1 MSSGVQI
8 NPHKLTEARQARAL
22 NISKLAELVGVT
34 RQAISKYEQGSS
46 KVSVDVLNKL
56 SSVLEFPVSFF
67 YKPDN
72 DISYSQSTVFY
83 RSFKTSEET
92 VRSMIRIKCNWTY
105 NVYSYLNSRVTMP
118 TLNLPNL
125 DLLLNQ
131 GELTLDSIQNIAN
144 ALTNYWN
151 LGNGPI
157 LNLTNVLERNGII
170 VSGGN
175 ITATKTDACSEVLYG
190 VPVIFYDKTL
200 KSSCRIRFSLAHE
213 LGHIL
218 LHSYVTNEDLKNKDF
233 LDKIEKEANTFASCF
248 LLPRESF
255 ILDVN
260 ALSLEYFMLLKEK
273 WKVSISALI
282 YRCKELELIDN
293 NLNLSLRKRISA
305 KRWNKIEPLD
315 DTIPYENPQL
325 FKQALEFII
334 QNSNTKK
341 GDILFYF
348 SYNQKDLSDIV
359 GCDKNFWN
367 DDIEKPL
374 QFSLIY

>member
-1 MSSGVQI
+1 M
-8 NPHKLTEARQARAL
+8 
-22 NISKLAELVGVT
+22 
-34 RQAISKYEQGSS
+34 
-46 KVSVDVLNKL
+46 
-56 SSVLEFPVSFF
+56 
-67 YKPDN
+67 
-72 DISYSQSTVFY
+72 
-83 RSFKTSEET
+83 
-92 VRSMIRIKCNWTY
+92 
-105 NVYSYLNSRVTMP
+105 
-118 TLNLPNL
+118 
-125 DLLLNQ
+125 
-131 GELTLDSIQNIAN
+131 
-144 ALTNYWN
+144 
-151 LGNGPI
+151 
-157 LNLTNVLERNGII
+157 
-170 VSGGN
+170 
-175 ITATKTDACSEVLYG
+175 
-190 VPVIFYDKTL
+190 